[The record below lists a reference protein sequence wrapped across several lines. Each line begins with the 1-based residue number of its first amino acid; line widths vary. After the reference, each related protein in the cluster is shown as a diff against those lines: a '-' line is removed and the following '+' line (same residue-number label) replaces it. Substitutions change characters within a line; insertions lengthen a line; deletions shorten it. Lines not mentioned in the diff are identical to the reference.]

1 MNSLPHLSRPLSS
14 HPKRLEELQHINLQL
29 AALGQ
34 PTCEVENDPQYLKIA
49 GSLLKNYSQQRRLL
63 ALTQYRCP
71 ADQRIQ
77 DFLNAYLTENDIDTP
92 ISLPG
97 ETFVLEQK
105 GLARALSL
113 PFEHNEFHSPYIDS
127 YRIQQ
132 GVLHNPQ
139 NDRRTTKG
147 VFHIAAGGLPVPAD
161 KNEVPVQAYAA
172 LLSAALLPPADLLS
186 LPFTSAQTNTAKLWV
201 SSLLRPIVSP
211 EISASIPA
219 KTLEVRFFA
228 PGGLVANLD
237 FVESIFG
244 NAGNPFLPENDAA
257 LDIEHWTGHT
267 GCIILAPHLVH
278 CRKKDLGLP
287 HVDDATERQRK
298 DGMCWQ
304 QEDELYN
311 NGQPFKLVCRNMQG
325 VIVTLIADNYF
336 GYSKK
341 EIKSHISYSA
351 NLYGGC
357 EEEHSGGALAFP
369 RVILGEIFLPHS
381 SYIADHYS
389 FDKVCRQL
397 APVIDHKD
405 GGYAIDKN
413 YPDIIYVPSTAKF
426 NIQQQQISWTDNN
439 KIQTLKLLFN
449 HTYIYPNG
457 FKIHLERHPHA
468 PSWRLIG
475 THQEGT
481 FCHKPSTVSGG
492 GKSEISKSI
501 AGAIISGAVFVDDFD
516 KDMDIVTEIFDKDY
530 SIRFRDPALHG
541 IDQRPLLS
549 NERTLGSVIK
559 LLTPSATQYS
569 DSYNQ
574 WLTDI
579 PHHILA
585 VALMIKRFYKEEWG
599 ADWRRHFSVDMVNG
613 YHGNELKFQGRKLI
627 ASYLR
632 VGFDEKGAWRVFKLR
647 QDFVASAKVQMEDD
661 ISASAVVPSHNLTG
675 LNPDYK
681 NSSVKLVANCESS
694 FFQRPDDAVHRGTDL
709 QTELDFSRSDNFIS
723 NFQPLTP
730 EDAREFIEDVI
741 HFDKFSEPM
750 QNVIRHAAL
759 GKEGEYFV
767 SSAHPR
773 LVDGKPSLNVR
784 YLQLRPDIADP
795 KQRYIAETSTR
806 LARGLNADQTVY
818 FPVNEVLSGRRNNPA
833 EPEAGIRPLAI
844 YNPIHYQELPE
855 LFMDFICSLTGKSPS
870 TTGAGSEGALTKG
883 PFNAVS
889 ATADLN
895 SALVSFILCGYH
907 GFSTAAGY
915 IGSKRRID
923 HDISLLIPEI
933 WSRLPVAQRDPQYL
947 IEQGQLEKLEDFDYE
962 GRTVY
967 QSRLGYRITERF
979 VHTNFGKMFD
989 YPTAVFDEAILKPE
1003 TQDLASYVDGID
1015 NVYEAQQRVAQ
1026 LYIQDSSVHDACPP
1040 LKALLHIM
1048 AEGHYMGKTISDPA
1062 IRGLFDR
1069 DYLLQSDWYQ
1079 QRLDIKQQR
1088 DSQLWQQHKSYIE
1101 QHLSK
1106 TEQDNADIRTELE
1119 QKLEAAER
1127 KLAEINDPAYLQQ
1140 LQGTLG
1146 ADWVHHPYA

>member
-1 MNSLPHLSRPLSS
+1 MNSLTSQSCLTSVKPN
-14 HPKRLEELQHINLQL
+14 RLEQLQHINLQL

-34 PTCEVENDPQYLKIA
+34 PTCDVETDPQYLKIA
-49 GSLLKNYSQQRRLL
+49 GGLLKNYSQQRRLL
-63 ALTQYRCP
+63 ALTKYRCP

-77 DFLNAYLTENDIDTP
+77 DFLNAYLAENGIDAP
-92 ISLPG
+92 MRLPG
-97 ETFVLEQK
+97 ETFVLAQK
-105 GLARALSL
+105 GLARELSL
-113 PFEHNEFHSPYIDS
+113 PFLHNEFHSAYVDS

-161 KNEVPVQAYAA
+161 KNEVPVQTYAA
-172 LLSAALLPPADLLS
+172 LLHAALTPPADLLS
-186 LPFTSAQTNTAKLWV
+186 LPFTGAQQNPAKLWV
-201 SSLLRPIVSP
+201 SSLLRPIVCP
-211 EISASIPA
+211 EVSASMPV
-219 KTLEVRFFA
+219 KTMEVRFFA

-237 FVESIFG
+237 FIESIFG
-244 NAGNPFLPENDAA
+244 NAGDPLLPENDAA

-278 CRKKDLGLP
+278 CRKQALGLP

-298 DGMCWQ
+298 DGMSWQ
-304 QEDELYN
+304 REDELYN
-311 NGQPFKLVCRNMQG
+311 NGQPFKLVCRNMKG
-325 VIVTLIADNYF
+325 VIVTIIADNYF

-351 NLYGGC
+351 NLYGGA

-369 RVILGEIFLPHS
+369 RVILGEIFLPHAS
-381 SYIADHYS
+381 SYISEHYS

-397 APVIDHKD
+397 AAVIELKD
-405 GGYAIDKN
+405 QGYAVDRN
-413 YPDIIYVPSTAKF
+413 YPDIVYIPNSAKF
-426 NIQQQQISWTDNN
+426 NIQQQQVSWTHN
-439 KIQTLKLLFN
+439 KQTQTLKLLFN

-516 KDMDIVTEIFDKDY
+516 KDMDIVTDIFERDY
-530 SIRFRDPALHG
+530 STRFRDPALHG
-541 IDQRPLLS
+541 VDQRRLLS

-559 LLTPSATQYS
+559 LLTPSVTQYS
-569 DSYNQ
+569 DAYNQ
-574 WLTDI
+574 WLATI
-579 PHHILA
+579 PRHILA

-599 ADWRRHFSVDMVNG
+599 SNWRKHFSVDMVNS
-613 YHGNELKFQGRKLI
+613 HPGNELKFQGRKLI

-647 QDFVASAKVQMEDD
+647 QDFMASAKVQLEDD
-661 ISASAVVPSHNLTG
+661 ISASTVVPTRLLNG
-675 LNPDYK
+675 LNPDYG
-681 NSSVKLVANCESS
+681 NPSVKLVENCEQS

-709 QTELDFSRSDNFIS
+709 QTELDFSRTDNFIS
-723 NFQPLTP
+723 NFQPLTAQ
-730 EDAREFIEDVI
+730 DAREFIEDVV
-741 HFDKFSEPM
+741 HFDEFSEPM
-750 QNVIRHAAL
+750 QNVIRQATQ
-759 GKEGEYFV
+759 GKDGEYFV

-784 YLQLRPDIADP
+784 YLQLRPDIANP
-795 KQRYIAETSTR
+795 KMRYIAELSTR
-806 LARGLNADQTVY
+806 LARGLGTDQTVY
-818 FPVNEVLSGRRNNPA
+818 FPVNAVLIGRRNNPA
-833 EPEAGIRPLAI
+833 DLESGIRPLAI

-855 LFMDFICSLTGKSPS
+855 LFMDVICSLTGKSPS

-883 PFNAVS
+883 PFNALS

-895 SALVSFILCGYH
+895 TALVSFILCGYD
-907 GFSTAAGY
+907 GFSTAAGF

-933 WSRLPVAQRDPQYL
+933 WSRLPVTERDPEYL
-947 IEQGQLEKLEDFDYE
+947 IAKGQLEKLEDFDYE
-962 GRTVY
+962 GRTVF

-989 YPTAVFDEAILKPE
+989 YPTAVFDEAMLKPE
-1003 TQDLASYVDGID
+1003 TQDMAGYVDGID

-1026 LYIQDSSVHDACPP
+1026 LYFQDGSINDACPP

-1048 AEGHYMGKTISDPA
+1048 AEGHYEGRTAGDPA
-1062 IRGLFDR
+1062 IRAMFTP

-1079 QRLDIKQQR
+1079 QRLEIKQQR
-1088 DSQLWQQHKSYIE
+1088 DSELWQQHKAYI
-1101 QHLSK
+1101 QQQLDK
-1106 TEQDNADIRTELE
+1106 TEHNGSDSRAELS
-1119 QKLEAAER
+1119 QKLESAER
-1127 KLAEINDPAYLQQ
+1127 MLAEINDPAYLQS

-1146 ADWVHHPYA
+1146 ADWVHRS

>member
-1 MNSLPHLSRPLSS
+1 MNLHNNNKSS
-14 HPKRLEELQHINLQL
+14 APNRLEQLQHINLQL

-49 GSLLKNYSQQRRLL
+49 GGLLKTYSQQRRLL
-63 ALTQYRCP
+63 ALAKYRCP

-77 DFLNAYLTENDIDTP
+77 DFLNNYLAENGIDAP
-92 ISLPG
+92 IRLPG

-105 GLARALSL
+105 GLARELSL
-113 PFEHNEFHSPYIDS
+113 PFQHNEFHSAYIDS

-132 GVLHNPQ
+132 GVLHNPK

-161 KNEVPVQAYAA
+161 KSEVPVQAYAA
-172 LLSAALLPPADLLS
+172 LLHAALTPPDDLLS
-186 LPFTSAQTNTAKLWV
+186 LPFTSGQTNTAKLWV
-201 SSLLRPIVSP
+201 SSLLRPIVCP
-211 EISASIPA
+211 EVSASMPV
-219 KTLEVRFFA
+219 KTMEIRFFA

-244 NAGNPFLPENDAA
+244 NAGDPFLPENDAA
-257 LDIEHWTGHT
+257 LDIDHWTGHT
-267 GCIILAPHLVH
+267 GCIILASHLVH

-287 HVDDATERQRK
+287 HYDDASERQRK

-304 QEDELYN
+304 NADELYN
-311 NGQPFKLVCRNMQG
+311 NGQPFKLVCRNMKG
-325 VIVTLIADNYF
+325 VIVTIIADNYF

-351 NLYGGC
+351 NLFGGA

-369 RVILGEIFLPHS
+369 RVILGEIFLPHT
-381 SYIADHYS
+381 SYISEHYS

-397 APVIDHKD
+397 SSVIETKD
-405 GGYAIDKN
+405 EGYAVDKN
-413 YPDIIYVPSTAKF
+413 YPDIIYIPNSAKF
-426 NIQQQQISWTDNN
+426 NIQQQQISWTHNRQT
-439 KIQTLKLLFN
+439 QTLKLLFGY
-449 HTYIYPNG
+449 TYVYSNG
-457 FKIHLERHPHA
+457 FKIHMERHPTA

-501 AGAIISGAVFVDDFD
+501 AGAIISGPVFVDNFD
-516 KDMDIVTEIFDKDY
+516 KDMDIVTTIFNHDY
-530 SIRFRDPALHG
+530 STRFRDPSLRG
-541 IDQRPLLS
+541 LDQRPLLS

-559 LLTPSATQYS
+559 LLTPSETEFS
-569 DSYNQ
+569 DTHNQ
-574 WLTDI
+574 WLATI
-579 PHHILA
+579 PQHILA

-599 ADWRRHFSVDMVNG
+599 QDWKKHFSVDMVNS
-613 YHGNELKFQGRKLI
+613 HPGNELKFQGRKLI

-632 VGFDEKGAWRVFKLR
+632 VGFDENGAWRVFKLR
-647 QDFVASAKVQMEDD
+647 QDFIASAKVQLEDD
-661 ISASAVVPSHNLTG
+661 ISASTVVPVRYLTG

-681 NSSVKLVANCESS
+681 NPSVKLVENCEQS
-694 FFQRPDDAVHRGTDL
+694 FFQRPDDAINRGTDL
-709 QTELDFSRSDNFIS
+709 QTELDFSRTDNFIS
-723 NFQPLTP
+723 NFQPLTAK
-730 EDAREFIEDVI
+730 DAREFIEDVI
-741 HFDKFSEPM
+741 HFDEFSKPM
-750 QNVIRHAAL
+750 RNVIHQAVIC
-759 GKEGEYFV
+759 KEGEYFV

-773 LVDGKPSLNVR
+773 LVDGKPSQNVR
-784 YLQLRPDIADP
+784 YLQLRPDIANP
-795 KQRYIAETSTR
+795 KMRYIAELSTR

-818 FPVNEVLSGRRNNPA
+818 FPVNEVLTGRRNNPA
-833 EPEAGIRPLAI
+833 DLESGIRPLAI

-895 SALVSFILCGYH
+895 TALVSFILCGYD
-907 GFSTAAGY
+907 GFSTAAGF

-933 WSRLPVAQRDPQYL
+933 WSRLPVTQRDPQYL
-947 IEQGQLEKLEDFDYE
+947 IEKGQLEKLEDFEYE
-962 GRTVY
+962 GRTVF

-979 VHTNFGKMFD
+979 VHTNFGKVFD
-989 YPTAVFDEAILKPE
+989 YPTAVFDDAMLKPE

-1026 LYIQDSSVHDACPP
+1026 LYFQDGSINDACPP

-1048 AEGHYMGKTISDPA
+1048 ADGQYEGKSISDPT
-1062 IRGLFDR
+1062 IREMFTR

-1079 QRLDIKQQR
+1079 QRLEIKQQR
-1088 DSQLWQQHKSYIE
+1088 DSELWQQHKTYI
-1101 QHLSK
+1101 QQQLSK
-1106 TEQDNADIRTELE
+1106 IEHNDPTNRNELN

-1127 KLAEINDPAYLQQ
+1127 MLDEVNSPAYLQD

-1146 ADWVHHPYA
+1146 ADWVHRS

>member
-1 MNSLPHLSRPLSS
+1 MNALTHTSNLN
-14 HPKRLEELQHINLQL
+14 RLEKLQHINLLL
-29 AALGQ
+29 AALDQ
-34 PTCEVENDPQYLKIA
+34 PTCEVENNPQYLKIA
-49 GSLLKNYSQQRRLL
+49 GSLLKNYCQQRRML
-63 ALTQYRCP
+63 ALAKYRCP

-77 DFLNAYLTENDIDTP
+77 DFLNTYLTENGVYVDQNAP
-92 ISLPG
+92 ISLPV
-97 ETFVLEQK
+97 ETLVLGQK
-105 GLARALSL
+105 GLARELSL
-113 PFEHNEFHSPYIDS
+113 PFRHNEFHSAYIDS

-161 KNEVPVQAYAA
+161 KNEVPIAAYAS
-172 LLSAALLPPADLLS
+172 LLRAAMTPPDDLLS
-186 LPFTSAQTNTAKLWV
+186 LPFTNAQPNTAKLWV
-201 SSLLRPIVSP
+201 SSLLRPIVCP
-211 EISASIPA
+211 EISASMPV
-219 KTLEVRFFA
+219 KTMEIRFFA

-237 FVESIFG
+237 FIESIFG
-244 NAGNPFLPENDAA
+244 NAGDPFLPENDAA
-257 LDIEHWTGHT
+257 LDVEHWTGHT

-278 CRKKDLGLP
+278 YRKQALGLP
-287 HVDDATERQRK
+287 HFNDATERQRK

-304 QEDELYN
+304 HEDELYN

-325 VIVTLIADNYF
+325 IIVTIIADNYF

-341 EIKSHISYSA
+341 EIKSQISYSS

-369 RVILGEIFLPHS
+369 RVILGEIFLPHT
-381 SYIADHYS
+381 SYIREHYS
-389 FDKVCRQL
+389 FDKVCKL
-397 APVIDHKD
+397 LESVIELKD
-405 GGYAIDKN
+405 EGYAIDKN
-413 YPDIIYVPSTAKF
+413 YPDIIYIPSSAKI
-426 NIQQQQISWTDNN
+426 NIQLQQVNWMHNGQPQ
-439 KIQTLKLLFN
+439 KLKLLFN
-449 HTYIYPNG
+449 HTYVLPNG
-457 FKIHLERHPHA
+457 FKIHMERHPHA

-492 GKSEISKSI
+492 GKSEISKSMS
-501 AGAIISGAVFVDDFD
+501 GAIISGAVFIDDFD
-516 KDMDIVTEIFDKDY
+516 KDMVIVTDIFEHDY
-530 SIRFRDPALHG
+530 STRFRDQKLNG
-541 IDQRPLLS
+541 LDQRRLLS
-549 NERTLGSVIK
+549 NERSLGSVIK

-569 DSYNQ
+569 DEHNA
-574 WLTDI
+574 WLKKI
-579 PHHILA
+579 PRHILA
-585 VALMIKRFYKEEWG
+585 VVLMIKRFYKEEWG
-599 ADWRRHFSVDMVNG
+599 QDWRKHFSVDMVNS
-613 YHGNELKFQGRKLI
+613 HPGNELKFQGRKLI

-647 QDFVASAKVQMEDD
+647 QDFIASAKVQMEDD
-661 ISASAVVPSHNLTG
+661 ISASTVVPVRYLTG

-681 NSSVKLVANCESS
+681 NSSVKLVDNCERN
-694 FFQRPDDAVHRGTDL
+694 FFQRPDDAIHRGTDL
-709 QTELDFSRSDNFIS
+709 QTELDFSGTDNFIS
-723 NFQPLTP
+723 NFQPLTS

-741 HFDKFSEPM
+741 HFDEFSEPM
-750 QNVIRHAAL
+750 QEVILKAVE

-784 YLQLRPDIADP
+784 YLQLRPDIANP
-795 KQRYIAETSTR
+795 KIRYLAELSTR

-818 FPVNEVLSGRRNNPA
+818 FPVNAVMTGRRNNPA
-833 EPEAGIRPLAI
+833 DHEAGIRPLAI

-895 SALVSFILCGYH
+895 TALVSFILCGYD
-907 GFSTAAGY
+907 GFSTAAGF

-933 WSRLPVAQRDPQYL
+933 WSRLPITERDPQYL
-947 IEQGQLEKLEDFDYE
+947 IAEKQLEKLEDFEYQ

-989 YPTAVFDEAILKPE
+989 YPTAVFDEAMLKPE

-1026 LYIQDSSVHDACPP
+1026 LYFQDGSIDDACPP
-1040 LKALLHIM
+1040 LKALLYIM
-1048 AEGHYMGKTISDPA
+1048 AEGQFGGKTISDPA
-1062 IRGLFDR
+1062 IRFMFTR
-1069 DYLLQSDWYQ
+1069 EYLLESDWYQ
-1079 QRLDIKQQR
+1079 QRLEIKQQR
-1088 DSQLWQQHKSYIE
+1088 DSKLWQQNKAYI
-1101 QHLSK
+1101 QQQLAK
-1106 TEQDNADIRTELE
+1106 TEQNDVSIRAMLM
-1119 QKLEAAER
+1119 QKLEVAER
-1127 KLAEINDPAYLQQ
+1127 MLVEINNPAYLKH
-1140 LQGTLG
+1140 LHGTLG
-1146 ADWVHHPYA
+1146 ADWVRH